1 MHEHASGL
9 MSPTSCRIPARSRR
23 QAMDWSLALV
33 SQGIE
38 TTIEHSGDGTNWGLL
53 VSAQD
58 SQSALRTLK
67 LYHLENRGW
76 PWQHHV
82 FRPGLVFDWASI
94 AWALLAA
101 LFYGLST
108 ATDLET
114 PGLMDSIAVI
124 HGQWWRLFTAIWLH
138 ADLAHL
144 GTNLVIG
151 LVLMG
156 LAMGCYGTG
165 AALLAAG
172 LAGAAGNLVATLFA
186 AQQHLSRGSSG
197 MVMGALGL
205 IAAQS
210 FSLLRQTPKASKFIL
225 SGVLGGLMLF
235 VLLGL
240 TPGTDVLA
248 HAGGFAGGLLIGGIL
263 ACFPKLSENSTLQFT
278 WGGGFVLLVLIPW
291 WIALHTVTPN

>member
-1 MHEHASGL
+1 
-9 MSPTSCRIPARSRR
+9 
-23 QAMDWSLALV
+23 
-33 SQGIE
+33 
-38 TTIEHSGDGTNWGLL
+38 
-53 VSAQD
+53 
-58 SQSALRTLK
+58 
-67 LYHLENRGW
+67 
-76 PWQHHV
+76 
-82 FRPGLVFDWASI
+82 
-94 AWALLAA
+94 
-101 LFYGLST
+101 
-108 ATDLET
+108 
-114 PGLMDSIAVI
+114 
-124 HGQWWRLFTAIWLH
+124 
-138 ADLAHL
+138 
-144 GTNLVIG
+144 
-151 LVLMG
+151 
-156 LAMGCYGTG
+156 
-165 AALLAAG
+165 
-172 LAGAAGNLVATLFA
+172 
-186 AQQHLSRGSSG
+186 